1 MGEEEVEKAKKY
13 LWKTLGTL
21 RGAFLSFRIHIF
33 LELEE
38 TGIACAHTVLLW
50 KRQQSVSKRCGF

>member
-21 RGAFLSFRIHIF
+21 RGTFLSFRIHIF

-38 TGIACAHTVLLW
+38 TGVACAHTVLLW
-50 KRQQSVSKRCGF
+50 KRQ